1 MVEDGEAAKVLEWG
15 EEHLQLGTFARGDYR
30 EFLQLAMVCLGGNKE
45 GFTFRQPGADHHAR
59 WMSKGVYYLNMFLL
73 SHHFQ
78 LSEEEQEQITKI
90 VTFVLIIYLKSWFE
104 APLASSAARTDLE
117 FQLKIIKYRLLEPK
131 AAFTTLQS
139 IRRHHWYVTGQMVPL
154 ALVDKKLGKQE
165 KEELARRI
173 HSTARGEVARG
184 RPEFPVLEWVGE
196 EPCRP
201 CLATLVTKNS
211 WLIFDRLGLMGSQVS
226 WW

>member
-1 MVEDGEAAKVLEWG
+1 
-15 EEHLQLGTFARGDYR
+15 
-30 EFLQLAMVCLGGNKE
+30 MVCLGGNKE

-59 WMSKGVYYLNMFLL
+59 WMSKGVYYLKMFLL

-154 ALVDKKLGKQE
+154 ALVDKKLGKGSLRGKNVDQVWTMSVRG
-165 KEELARRI
+165 LAPPPLFSRVMDTVK
-173 HSTARGEVARG
+173 H
-184 RPEFPVLEWVGE
+184 FFL
-196 EPCRP
+196 
-201 CLATLVTKNS
+201 N
-211 WLIFDRLGLMGSQVS
+211 WLFWSYNVYI
-226 WW
+226 

>member
-1 MVEDGEAAKVLEWG
+1 MQW
-15 EEHLQLGTFARGDYR
+15 
-30 EFLQLAMVCLGGNKE
+30 C
-45 GFTFRQPGADHHAR
+45 R
-59 WMSKGVYYLNMFLL
+59 WCPPS
-73 SHHFQ
+73 
-78 LSEEEQEQITKI
+78 
-90 VTFVLIIYLKSWFE
+90 
-104 APLASSAARTDLE
+104 
-117 FQLKIIKYRLLEPK
+117 LLEPK

-196 EPCRP
+196 ELCRP
-201 CLATLVTKNS
+201 CLSTLVTKNS